1 LNETRYRAAH
11 ISELELPANP
21 DRPEWPRW
29 ATVRHHFGISSFG
42 VNAWTTHEAGDVLIQ
57 EHDELGEGGGGHEE
71 LYFIV
76 NGRAAFTIDG
86 DELAAPAGTFVFVPP
101 DAKRKAVAEE
111 PDTTVLAI
119 GGKPGK
125 AFETSPWERSAP
137 AFAYWATGEFDK
149 AVEFLSNALREYPDD
164 AAIFYNLACAEC
176 RAGDTEAALD
186 HLRRSVELDS
196 DFAENARDDP
206 DFDAVRSDPAFTS
219 AIAGKVDAPSSSS

>member
-1 LNETRYRAAH
+1 MNETRYRAAH

-57 EHDELGEGGGGHEE
+57 EHDELGERAGGQ
-71 LYFIV
+71 
-76 NGRAAFTIDG
+76 
-86 DELAAPAGTFVFVPP
+86 
-101 DAKRKAVAEE
+101 RKAVAEE

-164 AAIFYNLACAEC
+164 AAVFYNLACAEC